1 MKAQV
6 GGMNYIKLYETLI
19 SAFRKQ
25 TLNPDEYTES
35 HHIVPKHDGG
45 EDSDDNLIVVT
56 YRQHRILHK
65 VRYKAYKQK
74 GDFLAYNLMYR
85 IHCDKKTILCSIA
98 GKIGGRKNVE
108 SGHIFR
114 LVEKFGRENGMRS
127 VESGQLDSI
136 RALANNAKQREHAS
150 KLGKMRHENGELLK
164 TLELAWQ
171 ATRGRKLSE
180 DYKQKLSNLHKER
193 MKDEKAI
200 AKMRSAQRAS
210 CEARVAEAELRSKQ
224 IVENPLALRDK
235 SLMQK
240 KSSRSRVLFVSPEGL
255 MFESIR
261 FMAEFY
267 SSKELTMLEN
277 WCKRGKY
284 GWHTIPKPSVL

>member
-1 MKAQV
+1 
-6 GGMNYIKLYETLI
+6 MNYIKLYETLI

-45 EDSDDNLIVVT
+45 EDSDENLIVVT

-85 IHCDKKTILCSIA
+85 IPCDKKTILCSIA

-136 RALANNAKQREHAS
+136 RLLANNAKQREHAS
-150 KLGKMRHENGELLK
+150 KLGKMRLENGELLK
-164 TLELAWQ
+164 SLELAWQ
-171 ATRGRKLSE
+171 VTRGRKLSE

-193 MKDEKAI
+193 MKDENAI
-200 AKMRSAQRAS
+200 AKMRNAQRAS

-224 IVENPLALRDK
+224 IVENHLALRDK

-255 MFESIR
+255 VFESIR

-267 SSKELTMLEN
+267 SSKELAMLEN